1 MNQKQIYASLELASH
16 EIRLVVG
23 EFFNTRFHILQVV
36 RIPCQGINYKGVENQ
51 DALVAGIHKALQQVK
66 EKLKMNI
73 RGVIA
78 AVPSYHFK
86 HLNSKQKVDIEG
98 FDGVITVKDI
108 QNAIQKAETL
118 KYGDKYVR
126 VQCTASRFTVNGI
139 STRKVPIGDRC
150 SQLTV
155 DVDLYF
161 VDKKLAYDIATVI
174 QKAGL
179 NLMDLFVSG
188 FAIAKEAALIEA
200 SLNRQIISID
210 LEYDSTTLNQIYRG
224 KLQNSVLF
232 QGGLVD
238 MVQPIMDE
246 YGLSKEMAV
255 ELLKYGTQ
263 IDKEV
268 FSKNPIHMWKLK
280 NEELVLLSEEDFMKS
295 ILNRVNQWIET
306 VVNTCSPILKTGES
320 TVIVNG
326 EGGEQEGFVKLLNKS
341 LQVETRNYIPESL
354 GGRDAALTTCLGLF
368 YAYQDKLPIYGEMQD
383 SVDVDEFIRQISF
396 RKNSEEKRKEDTLTN
411 RLKSMFMSK

>member
-1 MNQKQIYASLELASH
+1 
-16 EIRLVVG
+16 
-23 EFFNTRFHILQVV
+23 
-36 RIPCQGINYKGVENQ
+36 
-51 DALVAGIHKALQQVK
+51 
-66 EKLKMNI
+66 MNI